1 MEVVMRA
8 LALLAVGLAAGA
20 VVGAGAFAA
29 AQSLSPN
36 HGVVGLNHVGLS
48 VPDMDKAVD
57 YYTKTMG
64 FPEAFRLANAAG
76 QLQFVMV
83 QVSKN
88 TFIEIQPANAQRPPG
103 ISHLAL
109 QVENMPAV
117 TAMFKQRGAKVGD
130 ITVTGTKTGIADLTD
145 LNGTRVELIELP
157 PDSPLGRA
165 MERWR

>member
-1 MEVVMRA
+1 MRG
-8 LALLAVGLAAGA
+8 LALFVAGTLVG
-20 VVGAGAFAA
+20 VGVTAA
-29 AQSLSPN
+29 AQNLSPN

-48 VPDMDKAVD
+48 VPDIDKAVD

-64 FPEAFRLANAAG
+64 FPEAFRLANASG

-88 TFIEIQPANAQRPPG
+88 TFIELQPANAQRPAG

-117 TAMFKQRGAKVGD
+117 TAMFKQRGATVGEM
-130 ITVTGTKTGIADLTD
+130 TVTGTKTVIADLTD

-157 PDSPLGRA
+157 PESPLGG
-165 MERWR
+165 

>member
-1 MEVVMRA
+1 MRG
-8 LALLAVGLAAGA
+8 LALFVAGC
-20 VVGAGAFAA
+20 VVGAGAVAT
-29 AQSLSPN
+29 AQGLSPN

-48 VPDMDKAVD
+48 VPDIDKAVD

-64 FPEAFRLANAAG
+64 FPEAFRLANPSG
-76 QLQFVMV
+76 QLEFVMV

-88 TFIEIQPANAQRPPG
+88 TFIELQPANAQRPAG

-117 TAMFKQRGAKVGD
+117 TEMFKQRGATVGP
-130 ITVTGTKTGIADLTD
+130 ITVTGNKTSIADLTD

-157 PDSPLGRA
+157 PESPLGRA

>member
-1 MEVVMRA
+1 MRG
-8 LALLAVGLAAGA
+8 LALFIAGTVVGLG
-20 VVGAGAFAA
+20 VTAA

-48 VPDMDKAVD
+48 VPDINKAVD

-64 FPEAFRLANAAG
+64 FPEAFRVANASG
-76 QLQFVMV
+76 EVQFVMV

-88 TFIEIQPANAQRPPG
+88 TFIELQPANAQRPAG

-117 TAMFKQRGAKVGD
+117 TAMFKQRGASVGE

-157 PDSPLGRA
+157 PESPLGRA

>member
-1 MEVVMRA
+1 MR
-8 LALLAVGLAAGA
+8 GLAWFVAGA
-20 VVGAGAFAA
+20 VVGVSVAA
-29 AQSLSPN
+29 TAQSLSPN

-48 VPDMDKAVD
+48 VPDLNKAVD

-76 QLQFVMV
+76 EIQFVMV

-88 TFIEIQPANAQRPPG
+88 TFIELQPATAQRPAG

-117 TAMFKQRGAKVGD
+117 TAMFKQRGATVGD

-157 PDSPLGRA
+157 PESPLGGA
-165 MERWR
+165 MERWH

>member
-1 MEVVMRA
+1 MRG
-8 LALLAVGLAAGA
+8 LALFIAGTVVGLG
-20 VVGAGAFAA
+20 VTAA

-36 HGVVGLNHVGLS
+36 HGVVGLNHVGLN
-48 VPDMDKAVD
+48 VPDIDKAVT

-64 FPEAFRLANAAG
+64 FPEAFRLANASG
-76 QLQFVMV
+76 EIQFVMV

-88 TFIEIQPANAQRPPG
+88 TFIEIQPANAQRPAG

-117 TAMFKQRGAKVGD
+117 TAMFKQRGASVGE

-157 PDSPLGRA
+157 PETPLGRA

>member
-1 MEVVMRA
+1 MRG
-8 LALLAVGLAAGA
+8 LALFVAGTVVGLG
-20 VVGAGAFAA
+20 VTAA

-48 VPDMDKAVD
+48 VPDLDKAVE

-64 FPEAFRLANAAG
+64 FPEAFRLANAKG
-76 QLQFVMV
+76 EVQFVMV
-83 QVSKN
+83 QISKN
-88 TFIEIQPANAQRPPG
+88 TFIELQSANAQRPAG

-109 QVENMPAV
+109 QVEDMPAV

-130 ITVTGTKTGIADLTD
+130 IIATGTKTVIADLTD

-157 PDSPLGRA
+157 PETPLGRA
-165 MERWR
+165 MARWR

>member
-1 MEVVMRA
+1 MRA
-8 LALLAVGLAAGA
+8 LAFL
-20 VVGAGAFAA
+20 VVGTVIGIGVTAG

-36 HGVVGLNHVGLS
+36 HGVVGINHVGLS
-48 VPDMDKAVD
+48 VPDMNKAVE

-64 FPEAFRLANAAG
+64 FPEAFRLSNPAG
-76 QLQFVMV
+76 ELQFVMV
-83 QVSKN
+83 QASKN
-88 TFIEIQPANAQRPPG
+88 TFIEIQPANAQRPAG

-130 ITVTGTKTGIADLTD
+130 ITVTGNKTAIADLTD

-157 PDSPLGRA
+157 PESPLGQA
-165 MERWR
+165 MARWH